1 MVQAPDQAAVAV
13 LLPHRKPKLNRMPMV
28 QAARIAVDVLL
39 ALLAT
44 GAACWTHC
52 SDQSNPTGRIV
63 GETNAHARDLINKRE
78 QEVVEVRM
86 MDVLQQVQE
95 PSTHGTLG
103 KLCA

>member
-1 MVQAPDQAAVAV
+1 MSTFFFRCLPLDQ
-13 LLPHRKPKLNRMPMV
+13 RF
-28 QAARIAVDVLL
+28 
-39 ALLAT
+39 
-44 GAACWTHC
+44 
-52 SDQSNPTGRIV
+52 GRIV

-95 PSTHGTLG
+95 PSTHGSLG